1 MGIPRRLRNQEGT
14 YSLVDGIPF
23 AMPIDTRNSKALLAA
38 FTIDADKASAYMP
51 GPDLHPLRVWNKG
64 LLLVT
69 VIDYVE
75 TDIGK
80 YIEFSIGIACTRG
93 KKRAPRMLPLL
104 FRSHYGMGQY
114 VMDLPVSTEISVKGG
129 KGIWGMPKHQA
140 SLDFIVEDDL
150 ISSQYDLDGELAV
163 RIDIEPPGRKL
174 FPVTMNSVNYC
185 QFRGIMWKS
194 FVHFAGKPSLA
205 MFKGAKATLTVGD
218 NPRVAWMKDI
228 GISETPIMTTYYPE
242 FSGLLDDYVEAWF
255 LRTAQKPTEPY
266 EGLDTVADLG
276 LSEEWP
282 PPPNRNT

>member
-1 MGIPRRLRNQEGT
+1 MGIPPRLRNQEGT
-14 YSLVDGIPF
+14 YSLVDGVPF
-23 AMPIDTRNSKALLAA
+23 AMPIGTRNSTALMAA
-38 FTIDADKASAYMP
+38 FTIDADKSAAYMP
-51 GPDLHPLRVWNKG
+51 GPDLHPLRIWNKG
-64 LLLVT
+64 ILLVT

-104 FRSHYGMGQY
+104 FRNHYGMGQY

-163 RIDIEPPGRKL
+163 RIDIQPPGRKL
-174 FPVTMNSVNYC
+174 FPVTMNSANYC
-185 QFRGIMWKS
+185 EFRGIMWKS

-205 MFKGAKATLTVGD
+205 MLKGAKATLTVGD

-228 GISETPIMTTYYPE
+228 GVSDTPIMTAYYPE
-242 FSGLLDDYVEAWF
+242 FSGVLDDYVESWF
-255 LRTAQKPTEPY
+255 LRTDQMPTEPY
-266 EGLDTVADLG
+266 EGLDAVADLD

-282 PPPNRNT
+282 PPPNRNA